1 MPDPQPP
8 APNPTPQPVPNPSI
22 VGYFNFNEMRRIAFA
37 AIGINSLTG
46 TLATILVALGE
57 NAHQWYSGP
66 NAAAVVLVCGFLA
79 SITKTY
85 TMARK
90 YASQGVKPEFVENEK
105 Y

>member
-8 APNPTPQPVPNPSI
+8 APNPTPPEPQPSI
-22 VGYFNFNEMRRIAFA
+22 VGYFNFREMQRIAFA
-37 AIGINSLTG
+37 AIGISSVTG
-46 TLATILVALGE
+46 TIATVLVALGE

-79 SITKTY
+79 SIAKTY
-85 TMARK
+85 KMAQRYSSSGLK
-90 YASQGVKPEFVENEK
+90 MEFVENEK